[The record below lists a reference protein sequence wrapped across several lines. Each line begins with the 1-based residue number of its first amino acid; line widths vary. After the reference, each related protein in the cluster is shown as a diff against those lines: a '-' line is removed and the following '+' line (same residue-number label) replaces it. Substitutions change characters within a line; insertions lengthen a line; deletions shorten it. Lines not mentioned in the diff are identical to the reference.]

1 VLLQP
6 NALIVDNCS
15 KIKPI
20 IQLQTVADYSSIL
33 TFWYREHPVT
43 VPLLQTSHIPHVS
56 ILKTDMQDIVSMYAF
71 SISVVYITD
80 VRLAKSPIQV
90 QSKPK
95 PEA

>member
-1 VLLQP
+1 
-6 NALIVDNCS
+6 
-15 KIKPI
+15 
-20 IQLQTVADYSSIL
+20 
-33 TFWYREHPVT
+33 